1 MTRILI
7 AEDDATINGLIK
19 EYLTGKDCLCVQ
31 AFSGTEA
38 RLLFELEST
47 KQGFDLVLLDLML
60 PGMTGEELAVWI
72 REKSPVP
79 MIVLSA
85 KTALS
90 DKVGLLGSG
99 ADDYLTKPFE
109 LEELWAR
116 IQVQLRRCRQET
128 KETLSYR
135 DWILDPVGRTFTANG
150 SKVELTLHEFGIVEL
165 LVRHPKKVYT
175 KQEIFEAVWQ
185 QDYFVEDKTINVHIS
200 NIRAKLK
207 RTGTDDYIRT
217 VWGMGFKLAE

>member
-7 AEDDATINGLIK
+7 VEDDTTINELIK
-19 EYLTGKDCLCVQ
+19 EYLAGKECLCTQ

-38 RLLFELEST
+38 KLLFELEST
-47 KQGFDLVLLDLML
+47 KKGFDLVLLDLML
-60 PGMTGEELAVWI
+60 PGMTGEELVMWI
-72 REKSPVP
+72 REKSQVSI
-79 MIVLSA
+79 IVLSA

-90 DKVGLLGSG
+90 HKVELLGSG

-116 IQVQLRRCRQET
+116 IQVQLRHSHRET

-135 DWILDPVGRTFTANG
+135 DWVLDPAGRSFTAKG
-150 SKVELTLHEFGIVEL
+150 CTVELTLHEFGIVEL

-200 NIRAKLK
+200 NIRSKLK
-207 RTGTDDYIRT
+207 KTGTDDYIRT

>member
-165 LVRHPKKVYT
+165 FVRHPKKVYT